1 MPFLH
6 KSEHS
11 KYDLTNHQLI
21 LAVSTDT
28 FFFWWAPDPKETVI
42 FLANIINQSFK
53 PATIPFLFPGSRPSK
68 LQMQSISRFIW
79 LMSLC
84 KDRHAAVLGSRLM
97 YIKCFWPVATS
108 TFCCMLWLEM
118 FAVHNTWIMSKP
130 PKTTQEL
137 QVVLKTFFD
146 FDFSEY
152 GKMQLPIVQMWIFGR
167 RNIGKWN
174 FDHWEMKVHHSAEWN
189 GFIYI

>member
-118 FAVHNTWIMSKP
+118 FAVHNRNKSHDQDSHHWHH
-130 PKTTQEL
+130 
-137 QVVLKTFFD
+137 
-146 FDFSEY
+146 
-152 GKMQLPIVQMWIFGR
+152 MQQPEVMLPTCQCTAKGITMTSSY
-167 RNIGKWN
+167 
-174 FDHWEMKVHHSAEWN
+174 WEGLCWGWSPARIHSQ
-189 GFIYI
+189 IKSIRTLSCLR